1 MVVHWL
7 MMYFSIFHFY
17 ATKQKEKF
25 SYINVTYVL
34 TWIFHVILC
43 LSFPTFRNLML
54 TLDITFLTSTLGH
67 ILFQNEFYL
76 VALKFVAI
84 NMNRVFILGY
94 ANEYGSNITAV
105 QRFVP
110 LFMTIQHMNI
120 LMFHNVNFCFPFMY
134 TIGSFYCRST
144 FLNEKPIVLS
154 GGRYLRKR
162 NWLILLRSKPM
173 KYTLFA

>member
-1 MVVHWL
+1 
-7 MMYFSIFHFY
+7 MMYYSIFHFY

-76 VALKFVAI
+76 VALKFSAI
-84 NMNRVFILGY
+84 NMNRVFILWY

-120 LMFHNVNFCFPFMY
+120 LMFHNVNFCF
-134 TIGSFYCRST
+134 SFYVYHR
-144 FLNEKPIVLS
+144 V
-154 GGRYLRKR
+154 
-162 NWLILLRSKPM
+162 ILLP
-173 KYTLFA
+173 

>member
-1 MVVHWL
+1 MPQYIKHFGASDGGTLINDVL
-7 MMYFSIFHFY
+7 FHFSLLCDK
-17 ATKQKEKF
+17 TKRKVFLHKCHICPYLDISCDIMSF
-25 SYINVTYVL
+25 VSYIQKFNAYLRYYIFDVD
-34 TWIFHVILC
+34 TWTCII
-43 LSFPTFRNLML
+43 SK
-54 TLDITFLTSTLGH
+54 
-67 ILFQNEFYL
+67 NEFYL

-84 NMNRVFILGY
+84 NMSRVFILGY

-154 GGRYLRKR
+154 GGRYLRKL
-162 NWLILLRSKPM
+162 N
-173 KYTLFA
+173 